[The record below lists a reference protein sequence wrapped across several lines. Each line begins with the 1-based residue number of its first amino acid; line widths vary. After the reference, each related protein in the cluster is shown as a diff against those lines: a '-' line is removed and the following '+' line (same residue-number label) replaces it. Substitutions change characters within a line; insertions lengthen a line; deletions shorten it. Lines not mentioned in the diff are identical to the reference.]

1 MLYKQNQYGEL
12 SDETVASA
20 VNLKLV
26 EPDVWD
32 TFCRFQEALASPY
45 IKASGRLSVEDN
57 ERIVAIATQL
67 TTAASILAAAPN
79 K

>member
-12 SDETVASA
+12 NDETVASA

-32 TFCRFQEALASPY
+32 TFCRFQEALADPY
-45 IKASGRLSVEDN
+45 IKASGKLSVEDN
-57 ERIVAIATQL
+57 ERIVAMAAQL
-67 TTAASILAAAPN
+67 TTAASVLAAAPSN
-79 K
+79 